1 MEKKKEFIINIIFYG
16 IILVL
21 VYFGFKYILPPL
33 IPFVIAFVMVYVLKK
48 PIKAICRKFNLSNL
62 QAKIASVALLLIFY
76 VLTIGIL
83 TLLVIGCI
91 SVIKNFVDSWPSLYS
106 GTIMPFFDM
115 LLNGNGLGNIELPS
129 EIVYAINVIVDSI
142 DNIFSTIMS
151 FLSSFF
157 IGIASSLITNVPNF
171 FISVVVCVIA
181 SFFIMIDYEKI
192 TGYAIK
198 IMNDKVLYY
207 YLEIKNFL
215 FNKVFV
221 IIKAYLKIMSITFIE
236 LFIGFTII
244 QLDSA
249 FLVALSIAIFDILP
263 VFGTGGI
270 MIPWTIICL
279 IRGNYVFAIELL
291 VIYIIVTIIR
301 NIIEPK
307 IVGAELGLHPLV
319 TLASM
324 LVGVSFFGILGL
336 FGFPIGISFILY
348 EWKEKNKNK
357 LVVDEK

>member
-142 DNIFSTIMS
+142 DNI
-151 FLSSFF
+151 LF
-157 IGIASSLITNVPNF
+157 IN
-171 FISVVVCVIA
+171 
-181 SFFIMIDYEKI
+181 
-192 TGYAIK
+192 
-198 IMNDKVLYY
+198 
-207 YLEIKNFL
+207 L
-215 FNKVFV
+215 FN
-221 IIKAYLKIMSITFIE
+221 
-236 LFIGFTII
+236 
-244 QLDSA
+244 
-249 FLVALSIAIFDILP
+249 
-263 VFGTGGI
+263 
-270 MIPWTIICL
+270 
-279 IRGNYVFAIELL
+279 
-291 VIYIIVTIIR
+291 
-301 NIIEPK
+301 
-307 IVGAELGLHPLV
+307 
-319 TLASM
+319 
-324 LVGVSFFGILGL
+324 
-336 FGFPIGISFILY
+336 
-348 EWKEKNKNK
+348 
-357 LVVDEK
+357 

>member
-1 MEKKKEFIINIIFYG
+1 
-16 IILVL
+16 
-21 VYFGFKYILPPL
+21 
-33 IPFVIAFVMVYVLKK
+33 
-48 PIKAICRKFNLSNL
+48 
-62 QAKIASVALLLIFY
+62 
-76 VLTIGIL
+76 
-83 TLLVIGCI
+83 
-91 SVIKNFVDSWPSLYS
+91 
-106 GTIMPFFDM
+106 
-115 LLNGNGLGNIELPS
+115 
-129 EIVYAINVIVDSI
+129 
-142 DNIFSTIMS
+142 
-151 FLSSFF
+151 
-157 IGIASSLITNVPNF
+157 
-171 FISVVVCVIA
+171 
-181 SFFIMIDYEKI
+181 
-192 TGYAIK
+192 
-198 IMNDKVLYY
+198 
-207 YLEIKNFL
+207 
-215 FNKVFV
+215 
-221 IIKAYLKIMSITFIE
+221 MSITFIE

-279 IRGNYVFAIELL
+279 IQGNYVFAIELL

-324 LVGVSFFGILGL
+324 LVGVRFFGILGL